1 MEMRGMNVDNDQ
13 MFIFPAEEGMVSGVL
28 FQSDG
33 FIPSK
38 DGVRLYFDGDPDL
51 GVFLNRIESAGGKVL
66 KPKTII
72 TKEIGYCADF
82 MDTEDNIVSIHS
94 RG

>member
-1 MEMRGMNVDNDQ
+1 MNVDNDQ
-13 MFIFPAEEGMVSGVL
+13 MFIFPAGEGMVNGAL
-28 FQSDG
+28 FQSEG
-33 FIPSK
+33 FILSK
-38 DGVRLYFDGDPDL
+38 NGVRLYFDGDPNL
-51 GVFLNRIESAGGKVL
+51 GVFLNREESAEGKVL

-82 MDTEDNIVSIHS
+82 MDTEGNIVSIHS